1 MTRMDLK
8 ASICVFQSLAS
19 GCLQSLINMEMVRR
33 YMHNTMYYYISRT
46 LHFVQASAVSMVMD
60 TTPFIWTT
68 SDWFM

>member
-19 GCLQSLINMEMVRR
+19 GCLQSLINMEMVRTICTFDVSR
-33 YMHNTMYYYISRT
+33 QCKYISRT

-60 TTPFIWTT
+60 TTPFI
-68 SDWFM
+68 